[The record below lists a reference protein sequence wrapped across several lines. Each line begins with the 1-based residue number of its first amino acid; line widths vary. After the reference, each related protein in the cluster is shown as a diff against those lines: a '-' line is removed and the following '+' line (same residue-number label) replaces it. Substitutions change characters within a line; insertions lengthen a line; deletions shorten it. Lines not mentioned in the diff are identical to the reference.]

1 MSVNEQPKKIPMLLD
16 FSSLELIPQ
25 LLKEIK
31 YLNEQI
37 EIIKQNVVPELDLTK
52 AKGVTAYLDISKSTL
67 DRKIREGELKKG
79 IHFTQDAIGENKKY
93 IPEAIKQYKLN
104 MNKFKVKYS
113 AV

>member
-1 MSVNEQPKKIPMLLD
+1 MSANEKPMLLD
-16 FSSLELIPQ
+16 FSSLELIPK
-25 LLKEIK
+25 LFEKINNLENEIK
-31 YLNEQI
+31 
-37 EIIKQNVVPELDLTK
+37 IIKNAVVPELDLTK

-67 DRKIREGELKKG
+67 DRKIREGEFKKG
-79 IHFTQDAIGENKKY
+79 IHFIQDAIGENKKY